1 MKIVETVFGCAAT
14 RLRKADERVLIAKFR
29 KWVSILLCFISLCL
43 PVLANE
49 IAVSSKQSVKVIDGD
64 TIKIINLYDKTLKV
78 RLSGI
83 DAPELNQ
90 KYGEES
96 ANYLRHLL
104 KGGDFVIWS
113 TGRDR
118 YGRLLG
124 IIKVNNVDINL
135 LMIKSGYAWAYRR
148 YLSSLP
154 QKKGPQYL
162 TAELNARDL
171 KLGIWV
177 QRHPTSP
184 WQFRRSK
191 KSRQ

>member
-1 MKIVETVFGCAAT
+1 MKIVEIVFGCAT
-14 RLRKADERVLIAKFR
+14 IRLRKADPRVLIARFR
-29 KWVSILLCFISLCL
+29 KWVFIPLCLISLCISAF
-43 PVLANE
+43 ANK
-49 IAVSSKQSVKVIDGD
+49 ITVSSKQSVEVIDGD
-64 TIKIINLYDKTLKV
+64 TIKISNLYDKTLKV

-96 ANYLRHLL
+96 ANHLRHLL
-104 KGGDFVIWS
+104 KDGDFVIWS

-124 IIKVNNVDINL
+124 IIKVKNVDVNL
-135 LMIKSGYAWAYRR
+135 LMIKNGYAWAYRR

-154 QKKGPQYL
+154 REKGPQYL

-177 QRHPTSP
+177 QRRPTSP

-191 KSRQ
+191 R